1 MSWSSEIKRGKRFR
15 FGNNWENFVDNNL
28 DDKSIKE
35 AISCTKKI
43 LDESGI
49 NIKDKRIIDI
59 GCGSGLF
66 SLVALELGAKF
77 VMSFDFD
84 PDSVNCTN
92 FLLKSRNF
100 DQEKYKCIE
109 GSILEDSFIKD
120 LGKYDLVYSWG
131 VLHHTG
137 NLFKALKNASS
148 LVNEDGLIFISLY
161 QKTIFDPFWKIEKK
175 FFSSSSKSIQL
186 FICKAWMLVLR
197 FLYTIKGKSFNKVVS
212 NYFMNRG
219 MNFYNDVYDWLGGY
233 PYEGIDTKEC
243 VKYFKNIGFKNKLL
257 KKRSKFFAITSGCN
271 EYIFSKIST
280 SNKKNSIN

>member
-148 LVNEDGLIFISLY
+148 LVNEDGLIFICFTKKQFL
-161 QKTIFDPFWKIEKK
+161 ILLENEKS
-175 FFSSSSKSIQL
+175 FFSSSSKYSIIYL
-186 FICKAWMLVLR
+186 
-197 FLYTIKGKSFNKVVS
+197 
-212 NYFMNRG
+212 
-219 MNFYNDVYDWLGGY
+219 
-233 PYEGIDTKEC
+233 
-243 VKYFKNIGFKNKLL
+243 
-257 KKRSKFFAITSGCN
+257 
-271 EYIFSKIST
+271 
-280 SNKKNSIN
+280 